1 LGMQLSP
8 CKKFVAEKVAGD
20 VIMHSHASSWMQ
32 RNLTRKERNP
42 MKNAVRLI
50 VLMLGLVTT
59 YVALAAPMLPAP
71 DGGPMPTCN
80 PKTGC
85 KPNGY

>member
-1 LGMQLSP
+1 MQ
-8 CKKFVAEKVAGD
+8 
-20 VIMHSHASSWMQ
+20 
-32 RNLTRKERNP
+32 
-42 MKNAVRLI
+42 NAVRLI

-80 PKTGC
+80 PRTGC

>member
-1 LGMQLSP
+1 MAWKDFLDAGQVCAYNAWP
-8 CKKFVAEKVAGD
+8 CKFLDAKERA
-20 VIMHSHASSWMQ
+20 
-32 RNLTRKERNP
+32 RKENP
-42 MKNAVRLI
+42 MKNAIRLV

-59 YVALAAPMLPAP
+59 YVALAAPMLAAP

-85 KPNGY
+85 GPGK

>member
-1 LGMQLSP
+1 MSP
-8 CKKFVAEKVAGD
+8 KDFVDGGEVTAYNAWPCEFLDQKERA
-20 VIMHSHASSWMQ
+20 
-32 RNLTRKERNP
+32 RKENP
-42 MKNAVRLI
+42 MKNAIRLV

-85 KPNGY
+85 GPNGR